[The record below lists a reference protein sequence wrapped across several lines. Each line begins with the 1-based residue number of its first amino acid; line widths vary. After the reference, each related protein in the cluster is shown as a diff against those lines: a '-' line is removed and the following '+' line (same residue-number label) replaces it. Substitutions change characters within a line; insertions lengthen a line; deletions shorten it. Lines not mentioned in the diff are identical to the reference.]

1 MEIGKKII
9 VVSKSVR
16 EEGQLENSPESFSEE
31 EQELIRTN
39 VSKKVIYVSL
49 IIPAILYLIVCSISQ
64 ISVFNIE
71 GVTGGLLRVATGVL
85 AYTSLEILITIG
97 VLNFLFKTIAIRLNP
112 NKNIDSSSLDF
123 LQEYFKLDGWQRIR
137 VDLFI
142 ASGLLLLVLANTL
155 MLLMRIPLV

>member
-9 VVSKSVR
+9 VVSKSVK
-16 EEGQLENSPESFSEE
+16 EEGQLENSLESFNEE

-71 GVTGGLLRVATGVL
+71 GITGGLLRVATGAL